1 MQYKDYY
8 KILGVS
14 REASEDEIQKAYRRG
29 ARSFHPDINKEAGA
43 EEKFKEIN
51 EANEVLKDPEKRK
64 LYDRYGKDWNQ
75 AGQKPPPGWGYTG
88 AREKNADNFSQSFRY
103 RKDASGSSTAFS
115 DFFNSLF
122 GDRFSQ
128 GNNPTGHHS
137 EFNAS
142 GNSHQA
148 EITLSLWDIIHGST
162 KTITFQVL
170 EANERGELQPTKKTL
185 EVKIPQGVTNGSV
198 IRLPGQG
205 ERGIGQGTN
214 GDLLLKITVA
224 PDPVFSLSGHTI
236 LTSVAVSPWEAALGA
251 RVPVRTVDGMVH
263 LSIPAGTQ
271 GGKRFRLKG
280 KGLSKR
286 SGGKG
291 DLIVETKIAVPAS
304 PTEAERKLFQELSR
318 TSTFDPRAHSGQS
331 ERNDRAA

>member
-14 REASEDEIQKAYRRG
+14 RDASKDEIQRAYRKG
-29 ARSFHPDINKEAGA
+29 ARNFHPDINKEAKA

-75 AGQKPPPGWGYTG
+75 AGQQPPPGWGYTG
-88 AREKNADNFSQSFRY
+88 GSEKNADYFSQSFRFS
-103 RKDASGSSTAFS
+103 KEDSGSSTGFS
-115 DFFNSLF
+115 DFFDSLF

-128 GNNPTGHHS
+128 SNNQTGHHFD
-137 EFNAS
+137 FNAS

-148 EITLSLWDIIHGST
+148 EITLSLWDIIHRST
-162 KTITFQVL
+162 KTISLQVL
-170 EANERGELQPTKKTL
+170 EVNERGELQPTKKTL

-198 IRLPGQG
+198 IKLPGQG
-205 ERGIGQGTN
+205 EKGIGQGAA
-214 GDLLLKITVA
+214 GDLLLKVTID
-224 PDPVFSLSGHTI
+224 PDPVFTLAGHNI
-236 LTSVAVSPWEAALGA
+236 LTSVAVSPWEASLGA

-280 KGLSKR
+280 KGLHMR
-286 SGGKG
+286 SGEKG
-291 DLIVETKIAVPAS
+291 DLIVETKIFVPAS
-304 PTEAERKLFQELSR
+304 LTEAERKLFQELSEK
-318 TSTFDPRAHSGQS
+318 SAFDPRADSGQS
-331 ERNDRAA
+331 KRNDKAA